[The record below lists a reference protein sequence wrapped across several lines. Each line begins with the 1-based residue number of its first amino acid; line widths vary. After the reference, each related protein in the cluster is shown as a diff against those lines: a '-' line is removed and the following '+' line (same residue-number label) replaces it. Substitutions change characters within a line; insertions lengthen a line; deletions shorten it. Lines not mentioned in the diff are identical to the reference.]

1 MATLCTIE
9 DVPVLIRQLLAISSV
24 ACVRI
29 SKVGRSCT
37 KSLFVLLFKLLHEL
51 SIEYLNSVF
60 QYVDIHENY
69 QLNGNKES
77 S

>member
-1 MATLCTIE
+1 MSAVE
-9 DVPVLIRQLLAISSV
+9 DVPVLIRQLLAVPSV

-29 SKVGRSCT
+29 SKVRGFCAKR
-37 KSLFVLLFKLLHEL
+37 LLVLLFKLLHEL

-69 QLNGNKES
+69 QLNGNEES